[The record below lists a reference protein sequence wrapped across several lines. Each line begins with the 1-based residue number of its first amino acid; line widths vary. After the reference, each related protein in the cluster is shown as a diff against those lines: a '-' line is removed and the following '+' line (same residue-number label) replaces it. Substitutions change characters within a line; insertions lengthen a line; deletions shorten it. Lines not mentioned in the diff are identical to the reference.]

1 MARAH
6 KQADVLTAKRK
17 RVRRAINSLK
27 KSINGGMP
35 ESEARARKAYIGRL
49 EVQLK
54 NTYVGRT
61 KNPAMRNEL
70 YQRANEIA
78 DKLVRQAGEVRGGR
92 GKAKERARSFN
103 IFRTEMRMASKGMP
117 SALGDMGREKVKVFW
132 RYTQNVWQ
140 KPNIPPNKRLEA
152 VMQAYDT
159 DSLSELF
166 DTIMQRNEKAL
177 KYAANMKTHTG
188 DLEDSTDVDGG
199 SPVWLAAVSPDV
211 IR

>member
-1 MARAH
+1 
-6 KQADVLTAKRK
+6 
-17 RVRRAINSLK
+17 
-27 KSINGGMP
+27 
-35 ESEARARKAYIGRL
+35 
-49 EVQLK
+49 
-54 NTYVGRT
+54 
-61 KNPAMRNEL
+61 MRNEM

-92 GKAKERARSFN
+92 GRAKERARSFN

-152 VMQAYDT
+152 VMQAYDA

-177 KYAANMKTHTG
+177 KYAANMKAHTG